1 MKILKRSAFLNG
13 YSSMMITKLDI
24 LSNFEELPV
33 RVGDNEFKTLPGWSE
48 DISKIRKCEDLPMNA
63 KNYLSFIEEVTNTPV
78 SWIGVGPERTST
90 IQKI

>member
-48 DISKIRKCEDLPMNA
+48 DISKVRKFEDLPMNA

>member
-48 DISKIRKCEDLPMNA
+48 DITKVRKFEDLPMNA